1 MTGSRND
8 LPSKTIDRLR
18 TDLSVREVLGTLK
31 YGTTVDRVAL
41 NLMDWIRH
49 AREEAMDLS
58 VYLTRIL
65 ILLEEQAQEQES

>member
-8 LPSKTIDRLR
+8 LPSKTIERLR
-18 TDLSVREVLGTLK
+18 TDLSVREVIGTLK
-31 YGTTVDRVAL
+31 YNTTVDRVDL